1 MSAIFSP
8 RSSSPPPPRR
18 RLAKSDLKAILLLE
32 LPILISSLYSF
43 VTWESP
49 FQQEIEP
56 ATSATITH
64 TFDLSEYLT
73 ALKCGTIFGFK
84 GFPFFLV
91 YLMHT

>member
-8 RSSSPPPPRR
+8 RISSPPPPGRG
-18 RLAKSDLKAILLLE
+18 LAKPDLKAILLLE

-56 ATSATITH
+56 PVPQDNLTKHPDVKPITASSLCSNKPQH
-64 TFDLSEYLT
+64 EM
-73 ALKCGTIFGFK
+73 K
-84 GFPFFLV
+84 GVLF
-91 YLMHT
+91 